1 MTLTVG
7 TLALHIDESACYF
20 VQSPLSYQD
29 LKERKKSIL
38 FKTKIKCALD
48 IFKPF

>member
-1 MTLTVG
+1 MTLTAG

-38 FKTKIKCALD
+38 FKTKIKCVLD